1 MGQGSLECAR
11 DMITNPED
19 QPGPYGPNPNTQPE
33 WCVCGLCS
41 VVPLDIEN
49 RCCGK
54 RKCVTSYTI
63 FALTEKF

>member
-41 VVPLDIEN
+41 MVPLVLKISVVEN
-49 RCCGK
+49 EN
-54 RKCVTSYTI
+54 VLL
-63 FALTEKF
+63 LTQYLH